1 MNHLVRLFDNTDA
14 DTDMDRGE
22 KDVQRN
28 SKFFR
33 GAWRRISNRP
43 TIQTVGKAEIPCQP
57 VRVLAALSACL
68 LFQAY
73 FIPFTNG
80 CVTDIAQFSSALE
93 TGSSPSLDVSS
104 LVALPS
110 YDTGTSHKRLALA
123 GDVLVCVETEDP
135 DPFDEDLGHPHA
147 FAEASLNPQSE
158 FSSHDSPRASFLP
171 FLAIHGLMSRR
182 F

>member
-1 MNHLVRLFDNTDA
+1 M
-14 DTDMDRGE
+14 
-22 KDVQRN
+22 QRN

-33 GAWRRISNRP
+33 GAWHRMSYRP
-43 TIQTVGKAEIPCQP
+43 TIQTVGKAEIRCQP

-80 CVTDIAQFSSALE
+80 SVSDIAQFSSALE

-104 LVALPS
+104 LVVLRS
-110 YDTGTSHKRLALA
+110 HDTGTSHKPLALA
-123 GDVLVCVETEDP
+123 GDFLVCAETEDP
-135 DPFDEDLGHPHA
+135 DPFDEDPGHPQA
-147 FAEASLNPQSE
+147 FAEASLIPLGE
-158 FSSHDSPRASFLP
+158 FSSHDSARARFLP